1 MPKSKFEI
9 IYKELKQKIESLEYD
24 YQELLPSENTLTV
37 QYQCS
42 RNTVRRALSNLSEDG
57 YVQSLHGKG
66 VRVIYQP
73 IEQAT
78 FTIGGIE
85 SFRESALRNQKVSNT
100 KVIQFTDLIAD
111 ARISARTGFAIGSE
125 LYYVQRVRYLDG
137 KALILDINMF
147 LKSVVPALTIE
158 IAESSIYDYLENTL
172 GVQIITSKR
181 KVTAEHTSPLDEKYL
196 DLKDYN
202 FLSVITSQTYNSKG
216 VMFEFTQS
224 RHRPDYFCFQDTA
237 TRKR

>member
-9 IYKELKQKIESLEYD
+9 IYKEVKQKIESLEYD
-24 YQELLPSENTLTV
+24 YQELLPSEHNLSAA
-37 QYQCS
+37 YMCS
-42 RNTVRRALSNLSEDG
+42 RNTIRRALGELIEDG
-57 YVQSLHGKG
+57 YVQSLPGKG

-73 IEQAT
+73 VKQTSFI
-78 FTIGGIE
+78 IGGIE
-85 SFRESALRNQKVSNT
+85 SFKESATRNLKIPNT

-111 ARISARTGFAIGSE
+111 ERIHARTGFPIGSE
-125 LYYVQRVRYLDG
+125 LYYIQRVRYLDG

-147 LKSVVPALTIE
+147 LKSVVTNLTPE
-158 IAESSIYDYLENTL
+158 IAQASIYDYLENIL

-181 KVTAEHTSPLDEKYL
+181 KVTSEHASPLDEKHL

-202 FLSVITSQTYNSKG
+202 FLSVITSQTFDSNG

-224 RHRPDYFCFQDTA
+224 RHRPDYFCFLDTA
-237 TRKR
+237 IRKR